1 MLAAAFLLLVQSALP
16 VPPGEEPVDPYPMS
30 DANAGGTP
38 TGDAR
43 LFAMFGGRAGIDRI
57 VADLMRRN
65 EADPR
70 IADIFKAQDM
80 VRLRRTLGEQL
91 CYLLGGGCAYTGRTM
106 KQSHADLGIQ
116 NADMNALVENLQAA
130 MRAEGVPF
138 WAQNRLLAKLAPMRR
153 DVVER

>member
-1 MLAAAFLLLVQSALP
+1 MLAAMLLLLAQPGLA
-16 VPPGEEPVDPYPMS
+16 VPPGEEPVDPYPVS
-30 DANAGGTP
+30 DANAGGIP
-38 TGDAR
+38 MRDAR
-43 LFAMFGGRAGIDRI
+43 LFGIFGGRAGIDRI
-57 VADLMRRN
+57 VADLIRRS

-70 IADIFKAQDM
+70 IADIFKAHDM

-106 KQSHADLGIQ
+106 KQSHTDLGIQ
-116 NADMNALVENLQAA
+116 TADMNALVENLQAA